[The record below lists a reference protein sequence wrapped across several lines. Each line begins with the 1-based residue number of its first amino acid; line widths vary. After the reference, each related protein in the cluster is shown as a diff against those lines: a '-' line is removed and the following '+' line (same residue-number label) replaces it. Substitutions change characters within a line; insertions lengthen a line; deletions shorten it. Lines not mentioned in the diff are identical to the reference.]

1 MDVTKVLYPD
11 NSIIWQPSGI
21 KTIGKEFLQLLYLS
35 NLKSDSFLLIIH
47 FAISVIFCS
56 SVVK

>member
-21 KTIGKEFLQLLYLS
+21 KTIGKRVSAVTLLFKLE
-35 NLKSDSFLLIIH
+35 K
-47 FAISVIFCS
+47 
-56 SVVK
+56 